1 MARICA
7 CINTYLPQ
15 SAECWTSQKQ
25 DTSGQVLHF
34 TGWFKT
40 TMCGHMFLEPGWR
53 LQVAFMIQRFT
64 KSIPRSFYIISS
76 PINPVQTSLGHYFF
90 LKLWGRW
97 GLCPSPQWRVGRLCP
112 SPFKRWK
119 DAGWRP
125 WGCLLSQPYIMP
137 GNNLIMFVSGAK
149 WYDNYTCSIMFK
161 ETAFIAISHNI
172 YCIHTIFHPTFPYS
186 LKPTSYM
193 DIYGYMIYNDN
204 DHPQVSNRALF
215 HSRFQQRYAEAFR
228 LVLWR
233 PRKRRP
239 SRCMLRGFPYTTE
252 TKPEGRTQ
260 DHSQH
265 VDHGQQE
272 TNPSLDV
279 ETVTGIWDFTTY
291 KPYTTSHCICV
302 TYIPS
307 SVMLQYIHNI
317 ITILCWP
324 SNPHT
329 ADYPQFH
336 AVSKSKPRKLL
347 VHIARHQNFT
357 KVLCLIWSCYTLS
370 RKQAEL
376 IPTCVWK

>member
-1 MARICA
+1 
-7 CINTYLPQ
+7 
-15 SAECWTSQKQ
+15 
-25 DTSGQVLHF
+25 
-34 TGWFKT
+34 
-40 TMCGHMFLEPGWR
+40 
-53 LQVAFMIQRFT
+53 
-64 KSIPRSFYIISS
+64 
-76 PINPVQTSLGHYFF
+76 
-90 LKLWGRW
+90 
-97 GLCPSPQWRVGRLCP
+97 
-112 SPFKRWK
+112 
-119 DAGWRP
+119 
-125 WGCLLSQPYIMP
+125 
-137 GNNLIMFVSGAK
+137 
-149 WYDNYTCSIMFK
+149 
-161 ETAFIAISHNI
+161 
-172 YCIHTIFHPTFPYS
+172 
-186 LKPTSYM
+186 
-193 DIYGYMIYNDN
+193 MIYNDN